1 MTSKQVFLST
11 QTIEKLEEIKDSG
24 ETIDDVILRMLLCTK
39 IGKTK
44 FDFERYIK
52 YEENSRPLQ
61 AHLDNIQISGY
72 YFNK

>member
-24 ETIDDVILRMLLCTK
+24 ESIDDIILRLILCAK
-39 IGKTK
+39 IEKSK

-52 YEENSRPLQ
+52 YEETSKALQ